1 MIRNKIANEKTLL
14 HARRVALAS
23 RFSLWAGLAVA
34 LALSATPGK
43 AQSAATQSAARAS
56 QGANQRQIIL
66 ITGSTSGLGREV
78 ALRLAATGA
87 HIIVHGRNRER
98 GMEVVSEIEKEGKG
112 SAKFYAADLASFQQT
127 REFAE
132 TILRDYDRL
141 DVLINNAGIWLKP
154 EDGRQVSAD
163 GHELTF
169 AVNYLSGFL
178 LTRMLLP
185 RIIQSAPS
193 RIVNVASNAQG
204 RATIDFDN
212 VMLERNYSDSRA
224 YSQSKLAQ
232 VLFTFDL
239 ARELQGTGVIVSA
252 MHPGSFM
259 DTNMIF
265 SRGGQPRSS
274 VKDGTEAVFR
284 LVTSPDLESGQ
295 YFNVLKQE
303 RASNALAY
311 DEAAREKLRKLS
323 IQLTGVSPY

>member
-1 MIRNKIANEKTLL
+1 MSRNESTTEKTLA
-14 HARRVALAS
+14 HARRATLAGG
-23 RFSLWAGLAVA
+23 FALWAGLAVA
-34 LALSATPGK
+34 LALSATPSK
-43 AQSAATQSAARAS
+43 AQSAATESAAQAS
-56 QGANQRQIIL
+56 AGLAKRQVIL
-66 ITGSTSGLGREV
+66 VTGSTSGLGRDV
-78 ALRLAATGA
+78 ARRLAATGA
-87 HIIVHGRNRER
+87 HVIVHGRNRER
-98 GMEVVSEIEKEGKG
+98 GMEVVQEIEKEGKG
-112 SAKFYAADLASFQQT
+112 SARFYAADFASLQEV

-141 DVLINNAGIWLKP
+141 DVLINNAGIWLMP

-295 YFNVLKQE
+295 YFNVLRPE
-303 RASNALAY
+303 RANALAY
-311 DEAAREKLRKLS
+311 DEEAREKLRKLS
-323 IQLTGVSPY
+323 IQLTGIGSY